1 MKCVIL
7 GSGKGSNAKSILEAW
22 SNKQL
27 GIAQI
32 EAVLSDNKMAPILE
46 IADSYSVTSRFI
58 EMNSKS
64 ALISSED
71 SKILCDAIEEFTPDL
86 LILAG
91 FMKILPAEFIIRF
104 NEKIINIHPSLLPSF
119 KGKNAI
125 RKAFDHGVK
134 ISGCTVHWV
143 SEEVDQGKIIAQ
155 APVRVME
162 TDTYETLYQKIQ
174 AAEHVLLPTV
184 ISNLSLQN

>member
-32 EAVLSDNKMAPILE
+32 EAVLSDNKLAPILE
-46 IADSYSVTSRFI
+46 IADSYSVASRFI

-71 SKILCDAIEEFTPDL
+71 SKILIDAIEEFTPDL

-91 FMKILPAEFIIRF
+91 FMKILPAEFILRF

>member
-91 FMKILPAEFIIRF
+91 FMKILPAEFFLRF

>member
-71 SKILCDAIEEFTPDL
+71 SKILCDAIDEFTPDL

-91 FMKILPAEFIIRF
+91 FMKILPAEFILRF

-143 SEEVDQGKIIAQ
+143 SEKVDQGKIIAQ

>member
-46 IADSYSVTSRFI
+46 IADSYSVASRFI

-71 SKILCDAIEEFTPDL
+71 SKILSDAIEEFTPDL

-91 FMKILPAEFIIRF
+91 FMKILPAEFILRF

>member
-7 GSGKGSNAKSILEAW
+7 GSGQGSNAKSILEAW

-91 FMKILPAEFIIRF
+91 FMKILPAEFILRF

>member
-46 IADSYSVTSRFI
+46 IADSYSVASRFI

-91 FMKILPAEFIIRF
+91 FMKILPAEFILRF

>member
-46 IADSYSVTSRFI
+46 IADSYSVASRFI

-71 SKILCDAIEEFTPDL
+71 SKILFDAIEEFTPDL

-91 FMKILPAEFIIRF
+91 FMKILPAEFILRF

>member
-91 FMKILPAEFIIRF
+91 FMKILPAEFILRF

-184 ISNLSLQN
+184 ISNLSLQK

>member
-91 FMKILPAEFIIRF
+91 FMKILPAEFILRF

>member
-1 MKCVIL
+1 VKCVIL

-64 ALISSED
+64 ALISLED
-71 SKILCDAIEEFTPDL
+71 SKILRDAIEEFTPDL

-91 FMKILPAEFIIRF
+91 FMKILPAEFILRF

>member
-71 SKILCDAIEEFTPDL
+71 SKFLCDAIEEFTPDL

-91 FMKILPAEFIIRF
+91 FMKILPAEFILRF

>member
-27 GIAQI
+27 GNAQI
-32 EAVLSDNKMAPILE
+32 EAILSDNKMAPILE

-91 FMKILPAEFIIRF
+91 FMKILPAEFILRF

>member
-64 ALISSED
+64 ALISLED
-71 SKILCDAIEEFTPDL
+71 SKILRDAIEEFTPDL

-91 FMKILPAEFIIRF
+91 FMKILPAEFILRF

>member
-1 MKCVIL
+1 
-7 GSGKGSNAKSILEAW
+7 
-22 SNKQL
+22 
-27 GIAQI
+27 
-32 EAVLSDNKMAPILE
+32 
-46 IADSYSVTSRFI
+46 
-58 EMNSKS
+58 MNSKS

-71 SKILCDAIEEFTPDL
+71 SKTLCDAIEEFTPDL

-91 FMKILPAEFIIRF
+91 FMKILPAEFILRF

>member
-1 MKCVIL
+1 MKCVIV

-91 FMKILPAEFIIRF
+91 FMKILPAEFILRF

>member
-71 SKILCDAIEEFTPDL
+71 SKILCDAIEDFTPDL

-91 FMKILPAEFIIRF
+91 FMKILPAEFILRF

-162 TDTYETLYQKIQ
+162 TDTYETLCQKIQ